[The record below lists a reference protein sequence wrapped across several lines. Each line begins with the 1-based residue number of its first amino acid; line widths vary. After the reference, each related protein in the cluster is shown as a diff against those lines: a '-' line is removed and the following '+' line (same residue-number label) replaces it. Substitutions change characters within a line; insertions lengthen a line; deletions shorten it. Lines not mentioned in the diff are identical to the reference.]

1 MTLKTGVMMLTI
13 QLWITGIHF
22 KICILDRIN
31 VLVSMRKKLKYNKI
45 VVILTGSVILNNS
58 NCLFYLFCPS
68 VKEDLRAFRYTD

>member
-1 MTLKTGVMMLTI
+1 MYFGSNKCLGE
-13 QLWITGIHF
+13 HE
-22 KICILDRIN
+22 
-31 VLVSMRKKLKYNKI
+31 KKLKYNKI